1 MSRKV
6 TRVLIDGNVAARRS
20 KGFIV
25 KTCAIG
31 EGKDTKIDSVHLFN
45 DEGDILVIL
54 PIKDREF
61 RFLTDGEWDDMNA
74 NKVDSNEKRKIK
86 AAAVIVK
93 AENKFMISGLY
104 CLEIYKGIFES
115 ENGSMFY
122 VDGMTTGFGCID
134 FQIKVDNGFKI
145 GDVVNMYEN

>member
-1 MSRKV
+1 MNRKV
-6 TRVLIDGNVAARRS
+6 TRVLINGSVAASRS
-20 KGFIV
+20 KGFTIEIY
-25 KTCAIG
+25 KNP
-31 EGKDTKIDSVHLFN
+31 IDSKIETFQLYD
-45 DEGDILVIL
+45 DEGNLLSIFGVRNRDVA
-54 PIKDREF
+54 
-61 RFLTDGEWDDMNA
+61 FLTDGEWDDMNA
-74 NKVDSNEKRKIK
+74 NKVDPNEKRKIK

-122 VDGMTTGFGCID
+122 VDGMSNGFGSID
-134 FQIKVDNGFKI
+134 FQIKVDNGFKS